1 MKLKL
6 KIIIIFFAGALVAT
20 LFIARLSSDPDSL
33 LSWYIGTTKSELWA
47 ISHQLRNSGNS
58 SLGLTVAPSDQN
70 SSSQNGVI
78 SHSKS
83 AESNLDSI
91 ISSPLTTTRI
101 DPNQSKPTVPYNFPL
116 GWYDTVTNLDTPA
129 QIAREGINIVMLY
142 TGKRSIKEV
151 KTYLDRAA
159 AAGIKVMVEIPRE
172 EVRRDHRWLITQFV
186 KELKTHPAV
195 FGWYLFDE
203 PEYIKMSPRILER
216 VYRGIKAED
225 PEHTVGMAFGRLIHI
240 KRYLKAL
247 DTVIYFKYPCY
258 YDSPKFCNLQNGI
271 FRKLAETVAFIAKDK
286 SHFWFVLQGYG
297 EDKYGRPTKFNRRLP
312 TFAEERYML
321 YSAILAQADG
331 LFFWTHYRSQQQWI
345 DSVLTPIVEEL
356 QNYLPTITSS
366 LLNNKLVIDN
376 PDIQASLYQNSITQ
390 DLLLIA
396 INHSSHKLETAIAI
410 KENIKANSAQVL
422 RSNRWINIEQGL
434 LTDTFEPYAVNIY
447 QLK

>member
-1 MKLKL
+1 M
-6 KIIIIFFAGALVAT
+6 
-20 LFIARLSSDPDSL
+20 
-33 LSWYIGTTKSELWA
+33 
-47 ISHQLRNSGNS
+47 
-58 SLGLTVAPSDQN
+58 
-70 SSSQNGVI
+70 
-78 SHSKS
+78 
-83 AESNLDSI
+83 
-91 ISSPLTTTRI
+91 
-101 DPNQSKPTVPYNFPL
+101 

-159 AAGIKVMVEIPRE
+159 AAGIKVMVEIPRD

-247 DTVIYFKYPCY
+247 DAVIYFKYPCY

-271 FRKLAETVAFIAKDK
+271 FRKLAETVAFIAKDQ

-345 DSVLTPIVEEL
+345 DSVLTPIVDEL
-356 QNYLPTITSS
+356 QNYLPIITSS

-390 DLLLIA
+390 DRLLIA